1 MTKLQK
7 SLVAGLLAGMA
18 GLVFVQSAGAQI
30 APMDL
35 SGIQNQAQGVIQQ
48 QSVGS
53 QLNSL
58 RLQQNITRDR
68 IRELD
73 LFRPQQPYG
82 ATAGL
87 QPPGANLPNQTF
99 LPDPSGLPPLPQQ
112 ETLTQQ
118 AAAAQLV
125 TPPPVPAPRPK
136 QKKN

>member
-7 SLVAGLLAGMA
+7 SFGIVLLAAMA
-18 GLVFVQSAGAQI
+18 GPVGAQI

-58 RLQQNITRDR
+58 RLQQNVTQDR

-82 ATAGL
+82 ATTYFQP
-87 QPPGANLPNQTF
+87 QPPGLT
-99 LPDPSGLPPLPQQ
+99 PLPQQ
-112 ETLTQQ
+112 EALSLQT
-118 AAAAQLV
+118 
-125 TPPPVPAPRPK
+125 TPPQQVIPPAPPAK
-136 QKKN
+136 QNRN